1 MDDRACQE
9 FVRPLISGV
18 MAIDQPVSHEDKP
31 TGPFAR
37 GQLNTPELLEEFEK
51 KVRLPLFRSSRVYA
65 LTGLIGSLIFIWA
78 DYHYLNEQF
87 TYLAMV
93 RGLLVAVCLVMLYIS
108 HYTSMRVS
116 FLLNSF
122 GLCLFNALIVYFGI
136 VAANTGNAGT
146 DIYQQ
151 GTILIILYACT
162 LYQAPVKYT
171 MVLCGFCWL
180 SYVVG
185 ISVFTDTR
193 FEILL
198 NNALVFGMAGV
209 LGIMAVMQR
218 ERYVIDNFLQK
229 KQLKKQQARASQ
241 QALTDALTQLPNR
254 YSLMRELEAYQGQ
267 VPVNMLVMMLD
278 VDNFKQLNDTLGH
291 NIGDQALKAIS
302 EKLALVNKEEQGFL
316 ARYGGEEFIMF
327 MEGLSST
334 RIQHIT
340 KRILTEINTMKVEGL
355 PAITLSIGAYITK
368 GEDNSIGECIEL
380 ADHALLE
387 AKQLG
392 KNRVHFH

>member
-1 MDDRACQE
+1 MEQLA
-9 FVRPLISGV
+9 
-18 MAIDQPVSHEDKP
+18 SHEDKKTVP
-31 TGPFAR
+31 SKG
-37 GQLNTPELLEEFEK
+37 GKLDTPELQQEFEL
-51 KVRLPLFRSSRVYA
+51 KVRLPLFLSSRIYA

-78 DYHYLNEQF
+78 DYHYLNEEF
-87 TYLAMV
+87 THLVLV

-108 HYTSMRVS
+108 HYTTMRMS

-136 VAANTGNAGT
+136 VAANTGNPGT

-198 NNALVFGMAGV
+198 NNALVFAMASV

-218 ERYVIDNFLQK
+218 ERYIVDNFLQAR
-229 KQLKKQQARASQ
+229 QLKKQQASASQ

-254 YSLMRELEAYQGQ
+254 YALMRELETYQGQ
-267 VPVNMLVMMLD
+267 VPMNMLVMMLD
-278 VDNFKQLNDTLGH
+278 VDNFKRLNDSLGH
-291 NIGDQALKAIS
+291 KTGDMALKAIS
-302 EKLALVNKEEQGFL
+302 ETLALVNKEEQGFL

-334 RIQHIT
+334 RIHSIT
-340 KRILTEINTMKVEGL
+340 KRILMDISSMKVEGL
-355 PAITLSIGAYITK
+355 PNITLSIGAYITQNQ
-368 GEDNSIGECIEL
+368 DNSISECIEQ
-380 ADHALLE
+380 ADHALLQ

-392 KNRVHFH
+392 KNRVHFHNR

>member
-1 MDDRACQE
+1 
-9 FVRPLISGV
+9 
-18 MAIDQPVSHEDKP
+18 MAIDQPTSHQEK
-31 TGPFAR
+31 GPNPSVR
-37 GQLNTPELLEEFEK
+37 GKLNTPELLQEFEQ
-51 KVRLPLFRSSRVYA
+51 KVRLPLFLSSRIYA
-65 LTGLIGSLIFIWA
+65 LTGLMGSLIFIWA
-78 DYHYLNEQF
+78 DYHYLNEEF
-87 TYLAMV
+87 THLALV

-108 HYTSMRVS
+108 HYTTMRIS

-136 VAANTGNAGT
+136 VAANTGNPGT

-171 MVLCGFCWL
+171 IVLCGFCWL

-185 ISVFTDTR
+185 ISFFTDTR
-193 FEILL
+193 YEILL

-218 ERYVIDNFLQK
+218 ERYIIDNFLQAR
-229 KQLKKQQARASQ
+229 QLKKQQAHASH
-241 QALTDALTQLPNR
+241 QALTDALTRLPNR
-254 YSLMRELEAYQGQ
+254 YALMRELEAYQGK

-278 VDNFKQLNDTLGH
+278 VDNFKRLNDTLGH
-291 NIGDQALKAIS
+291 KMGDIALKTIS

-334 RIQHIT
+334 RIHSIT
-340 KRILTEINTMKVEGL
+340 KRILTEVNTIKVEGL
-355 PAITLSIGAYITK
+355 PNITLSIGAYITQPQ
-368 GEDNSIGECIEL
+368 DSVMSECIEQ

-387 AKQLG
+387 AKKSG
-392 KNRVHFH
+392 KNCVHFH

>member
-1 MDDRACQE
+1 ME
-9 FVRPLISGV
+9 
-18 MAIDQPVSHEDKP
+18 QPASHEDKSAVP
-31 TGPFAR
+31 PER
-37 GQLNTPELLEEFEK
+37 GKLDTPELQQEFEL
-51 KVRLPLFRSSRVYA
+51 KVRLPLFLSSRIYA

-78 DYHYLNEQF
+78 DYHYLNDEF
-87 TYLAMV
+87 AHLV
-93 RGLLVAVCLVMLYIS
+93 LLRGLLVAVCLVMLYVS
-108 HYTSMRVS
+108 HYTTMRMS

-136 VAANTGNAGT
+136 VAANTGNPGT

-151 GTILIILYACT
+151 GTILVIIYACT

-180 SYVVG
+180 SYVMG
-185 ISVFTDTR
+185 ISIFTDTR

-198 NNALVFGMAGV
+198 NNALVFGMASV

-218 ERYVIDNFLQK
+218 ERYIIDNFLQT
-229 KQLKKQQARASQ
+229 KQLKKQQASARQ

-254 YSLMRELEAYQGQ
+254 YALMRELETYQGQ
-267 VPVNMLVMMLD
+267 VPINMLVMMLD
-278 VDNFKQLNDTLGH
+278 VDNFKRLNDTLGH
-291 NIGDQALKAIS
+291 KTGDMALKAIS
-302 EKLALVNKEEQGFL
+302 ETLALVNKEEQGFL

-334 RIQHIT
+334 RIHSIT
-340 KRILTEINTMKVEGL
+340 KRILTDISSMKIEGL
-355 PAITLSIGAYITK
+355 PNITLSIGAYITQ
-368 GEDNSIGECIEL
+368 GQDNSISECIEQ
-380 ADHALLE
+380 ADHALLQ

-392 KNRVHFH
+392 KNCVHFHNS